1 MSNSEAER
9 ERSLRQPQP
18 TESNLAEKHQ
28 LVIRRPDP
36 DLSIELYDAY
46 DTLLAGPRRWI
57 QSDLEGI
64 IDTSDVEQIELNLPR
79 GLYVVRGML
88 GDQRQETII
97 KLTSRTKIDAPV
109 PVRKTAAAYQGA
121 DSSHEYYSYTAEEY
135 SRRATTSRFAESGA
149 ADASLYLFFRAWDRE
164 TYATSARTLEIA
176 SQRWFL
182 QSPDGVWLKL
192 SDQAEFHSDGWLA
205 LHAPARA
212 GNYVLHDLDDPRRS
226 TQIELFPQ
234 WQTQLFMSFERR
246 LRYDTLRIFL
256 SPMARGFEADDA
268 WARAVDLGLSV
279 LLRGQGAIP
288 ADARRLLLDRKFENP
303 MLGIV
308 VAWLLLQEST
318 VPNDLMEEV
327 LVNLDRLI
335 PNAADVDALRAVYA
349 SRFRPGDF
357 KLEPIRGVPMLLQAA
372 RELIR
377 LSTTQVGL
385 LSPDNRLHRINGRFY
400 ADSAFTT
407 WQPMD
412 QELLNLPA
420 DLWDQTLE
428 AATTS
433 SFPFSLQKTL
443 AGLNPLSTN
452 LQGTIPLLQFGS
464 FDGMADLQG
473 GDERTRDGS
482 FEIGASI
489 PLSDPEISLRQYD
502 VSRISMDALADVVEQ
517 YARWNERQDRAKP
530 IQLSDLALRAGLTP
544 QAAEQALQTVPL
556 SKVTIGLSVSDNPA
570 SEQLHE
576 DAPQQVKET
585 TGYLARTLLSAGAS
599 LASGGDF
606 RPQGFTRLLAEMIQ
620 VYNQTESRPA
630 QLLDCYLAAH
640 VSLRDLPPGLPIRI
654 RHLLHTAELAA
665 KATLPP
671 PSPDLPIPTAL
682 YFCDMRRVM
691 TEQIS
696 ARIILG
702 GQTEPKLQEGSPGY
716 GGRYPG
722 VVEEAWWTLSRSRPL
737 YVLGGFGGAAGLVAD
752 LLELQ
757 ETPAPL
763 LEQTLSSSAYYQ
775 QTSARID
782 ASDYRQKLGL
792 PVRPDDLAEAI
803 RQAAKP
809 LLTTDIAALR
819 WNGLTMAENRQL
831 FRTRDLEMITGLI
844 LKGLLIRFAG
854 TG

>member
-1 MSNSEAER
+1 MSNSDAER

-18 TESNLAEKHQ
+18 AGSSMAEKHQ
-28 LVIRRPDP
+28 LVIRRPNP

-57 QSDLEGI
+57 QRDLEGI

-88 GDQRQETII
+88 GDQRQEMMI

-109 PVRKTAAAYQGA
+109 PVLKTAAAYQSA
-121 DSSHEYYSYTAEEY
+121 DSSHEYYSYTAAEH
-135 SRRATTSRFAESGA
+135 SRRATTNRFADCGA
-149 ADASLYLFFRAWDRE
+149 ADASLYLFFRASDRK
-164 TYATSARTLEIA
+164 TYATSARTFEQA

-182 QSPDGVWLKL
+182 QSPDGIWLSL
-192 SDQAEFHSDGWLA
+192 SEHAQFHADGWLA

-212 GNYVLHDLDDPRRS
+212 GSYVLHDLDDPRRS
-226 TQIELFPQ
+226 THLELFPQ
-234 WQTQLFMSFERR
+234 WQTQLFMNFERQ

-288 ADARRLLLDRKFENP
+288 ADARRLLLERKFENP

-308 VAWLLLQEST
+308 VAWLLLQEPT
-318 VPNDLMEEV
+318 VPRDLMEDV

-335 PNAADVDALRAVYA
+335 PHAADVDALRAVYA
-349 SRFRPGDF
+349 SRFQPGDL

-377 LSTTQVGL
+377 LSTMQVGL
-385 LSPDNRLHRINGRFY
+385 LSPDNPLHRINGRFY

-412 QELLNLPA
+412 EERLNLPA
-420 DLWDQTLE
+420 DLLGQTFGP
-428 AATTS
+428 ATTS
-433 SFPFSLQKTL
+433 IFSFSLHQTL

-452 LQGTIPLLQFGS
+452 LKGTIPLLPGGDFE
-464 FDGMADLQG
+464 DVADLQG

-482 FEIGASI
+482 FEAGASI
-489 PLSDPEISLRQYD
+489 PLADPEMALRQYD
-502 VSRISMDALADVVEQ
+502 ANRMSIDALADVVEQ
-517 YARWNERQDRAKP
+517 FARWNERQGQAKP

-544 QAAEQALQTVPL
+544 QAAEQALQAVPL

-570 SEQLHE
+570 SEQLQE
-576 DAPQQVKET
+576 DSPQQVKET

-599 LASGGDF
+599 LAYGGDF
-606 RPQGFTRLLAEMIQ
+606 RSEGFTRLLAEMIR
-620 VYNQTESRPA
+620 VYNQTESRQA

-640 VSLRDLPPGLPIRI
+640 VSLRDLPAGLPIRI
-654 RHLLHTAELAA
+654 RHLLHTAELAGRVI
-665 KATLPP
+665 LPP
-671 PSPDLPIPTAL
+671 PSPDLPIPSAL

-696 ARIILG
+696 ARVILG
-702 GQTEPKLQEGSPGY
+702 GQTQPKLQEGSPGY

-722 VVEEAWWTLSRSRPL
+722 VVEEAWWTLSMSRPL

-752 LLELQ
+752 LLEFR

-763 LEQTLSSSAYYQ
+763 LEQTLFSSAYYQ
-775 QTSARID
+775 QTAARID

-792 PVRPDDLAEAI
+792 PIRPDDLAEAI

-809 LLTTDIAALR
+809 LLTTDEAALR

-844 LKGLLIRFAG
+844 LKGLFIRFAR